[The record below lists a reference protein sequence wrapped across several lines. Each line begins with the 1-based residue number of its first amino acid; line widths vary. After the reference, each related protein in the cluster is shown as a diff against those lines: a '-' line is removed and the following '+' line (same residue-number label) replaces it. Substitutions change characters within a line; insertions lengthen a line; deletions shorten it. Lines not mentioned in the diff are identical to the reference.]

1 MSIEEFEEKLKEFDD
16 SYYAIEESNLY
27 LVYKKHADG
36 PEFIG
41 SVSVFDVEVYDIEDV
56 LRDLGIA
63 YVEIQQCSS
72 DYKSF

>member
-1 MSIEEFEEKLKEFDD
+1 MSVEEFEEKLKEFDD

-27 LVYKKHADG
+27 LVYKKHVDG

-56 LRDLGIA
+56 FRYLGIA
-63 YVEIQQCSS
+63 
-72 DYKSF
+72 